1 MMTGEERRAL
11 EALRF
16 NYVEGP
22 GDVWRPSQFHVDGLH
37 RRTTQAILDG
47 LAEANY
53 SVEASPIGVILQGQ
67 RGTGKTHLLGWVRQK
82 VQEDGGYF
90 FLVGLFDAR
99 DFWESVIVSVLDSL
113 AREIDG
119 ESQLRMFLRRLSSL
133 VGVQPMARQQL
144 IGKAP
149 LSKPALDALVEGLR
163 RFDARVGG
171 DAQDTLRALVLRAS
185 DDLRAQ
191 DIGSTFMS
199 SQPEEEPGERAQWGM
214 RRGHKSPQEIVRDIS
229 RLLAFTG
236 PSVIAVDQ
244 IDPLIAQASITSKQN
259 VEQDWRQ
266 MLVIEQIA
274 GGLMSLREH
283 THRTLTVVSCL
294 PLSWVLIEK
303 AATDTVRDR
312 FRQAVPLMTIP
323 DSKIGLNLVEKRF
336 AARFRKVGFRPPYP
350 TWPVKASA
358 FEHAPDFTPRQL
370 LIKIDGHVQACL
382 AADQVKE
389 LENLADPIEVMPVVD
404 VPGRV
409 PTPVLAGIDTRF
421 AELRELGN
429 AAAALDFPTEDAVMP
444 GLLSAG
450 LVAWIAEQGE
460 PGQVFSQDAPPSA
473 KPPLHAR
480 LRRTLNET
488 TQDEVHWCF
497 RSIAVDNP
505 RAALNRLRA
514 ACVAAGLDA
523 EVSKRRLFVLRNRE
537 WSGGSRT
544 QEAIAEFEKAGGRT
558 LCVEEEDLK
567 TLAALRDLLTE
578 NPPNL
583 QAWLAERKPASGIKL
598 FKEALGDVWSAPLE
612 YVRGVADH
620 SRPMT
625 TTPDEERTRSTV
637 AGNGTV
643 GSRTTDELPS
653 NVWSVPVRGN
663 GDAVVPAP
671 PPLAKKA
678 VEGQAP
684 SIPIGMTIA
693 GDRPVSV
700 ELEALR
706 KHTAI
711 FAGSGS
717 GKTVLIR
724 HLVEEC
730 ALQGVSAIVLDPNN
744 DLARLGDPWPEEP
757 WQWAAGDAARAE
769 EYLANTDVVVWTP
782 RRDGGRPLSFQP
794 LPDFSSVVGDADEF
808 AEAVES
814 AVASIAPRVKLV
826 GNAPKAHQGL
836 AVLREAV
843 TYYGRQGATSLR
855 GLIALMSSLPEGISE
870 LRNAEKLAAE
880 IAENL
885 TAAMVNDPLFGG
897 AGVAMDPG
905 VLLTPPEGKR
915 ARVSVIS
922 LVGLQSDDQRQSFV
936 NQLQMA
942 LFAWIKKHPAGER
955 PLGGLFVMDEAQT
968 FAPSGAMTAC
978 TQSTLALTSQARK
991 YGLGLV
997 FATQAPK
1004 GLHNRIPGNAATQFF
1019 GLLNS
1024 SIQMTAARELARAK
1038 GSDVDDIARLTSG
1051 QFYTAVEGAGFEKLR
1066 TPLCLSHHPKSPL
1079 TTEEVIGRARRSMGT
1094 SPG

>member
-1 MMTGEERRAL
+1 MMNDDERRAL

-37 RRTTQAILDG
+37 RRTAQMILDG
-47 LAEANY
+47 LAEAND

-67 RGTGKTHLLGWVRQK
+67 RGTGKTHMLGWVREK
-82 VQEDGGYF
+82 VQGEGGYF
-90 FLVGLFDAR
+90 FLVGLLDAR
-99 DFWESVIVSVLDSL
+99 DFWDSVVVSMLDSL
-113 AREIDG
+113 ARDVLG
-119 ESQLRMFLRRLSSL
+119 DSQLRMFLRSLSSL
-133 VGVQPMARQQL
+133 VGVPRLKRREL
-144 IGKAP
+144 IGREP
-149 LSKPALDALVEGLR
+149 LTREALDAFVDALR
-163 RFDARVGG
+163 RFDERVGA
-171 DAQDTLRALVLRAS
+171 DAQDTVRALVLRAS

-191 DIGSTFMS
+191 DVGSTFLT

-214 RRGHKSPQEIVRDIS
+214 RRVRKSPQEIVRDIS

-244 IDPLIAQASITSKQN
+244 IDALIAQASITSKQN

-266 MLVIEQIA
+266 ALVIEQIA

-283 THRTLTVVSCL
+283 THRTLTVVSCI

-303 AATDTVRDR
+303 VATDTVRDR
-312 FRQAVPLMTIP
+312 FRQALPLMTIP
-323 DSKIGLNLVEKRF
+323 DSKIGRNLIEKRF
-336 AARFRKVGFRPPYP
+336 EVRFRKVGFRPPYP
-350 TWPVKASA
+350 TWPVKPSA
-358 FEHAPDFTPRQL
+358 FENAPDFTPRQL
-370 LIKIDGHVQACL
+370 LVKIDSHVQACL
-382 AADQVKE
+382 ASGEVKE
-389 LENLADPIEVMPVVD
+389 LEHLADPFETGPGPVRPFPVPPLDLTPLD
-404 VPGRV
+404 V
-409 PTPVLAGIDTRF
+409 RF
-421 AELRELGN
+421 AELREG
-429 AAAALDFPTEDAVMP
+429 AEVEGALVFPTEDAVMP

-450 LVAWIAEQGE
+450 LAAWIAEQGE
-460 PGQVFSQDAPPSA
+460 AGQAFSQDAPPSS
-473 KPPLHAR
+473 KPSLHAR
-480 LRRTLNET
+480 FRRTLDESV
-488 TQDEVHWCF
+488 QDEVHWCF
-497 RSIAVDNP
+497 RAIAAENAT
-505 RAALNRLRA
+505 AALNRLRT
-514 ACVAAGLDA
+514 ACYAAGLNRQ
-523 EVSKRRLFVLRNRE
+523 VSKRRLFVLRNDP
-537 WSGGSRT
+537 WSPGNRT
-544 QEAIAEFEKAGGRT
+544 QEAVAAFEKAGGRT
-558 LCVEEEDLK
+558 LRVEEEDLK
-567 TLAALRDLLTE
+567 TLAALRDLLTD

-583 QAWLAERKPASGIKL
+583 QAWLLDRTPTSGIKL
-598 FKEALGDVWSAPLE
+598 FNEVLGDACSDPRQ
-612 YVRGVADH
+612 YVTDVADPT
-620 SRPMT
+620 RPLAA
-625 TTPDEERTRSTV
+625 TPDESHSRLTAARNGA
-637 AGNGTV
+637 AGSNL
-643 GSRTTDELPS
+643 TDEPPGEEL
-653 NVWSVPVRGN
+653 SVPAWLG
-663 GDAVVPAP
+663 GEAAVPTLLPQAN
-671 PPLAKKA
+671 KA
-678 VEGQAP
+678 VMGRAP
-684 SIPIGMTIA
+684 SITIGATIA
-693 GDRPVSV
+693 NDRPVSI

-724 HLVEEC
+724 RLIEEC
-730 ALQGVSAIVLDPNN
+730 ALQGVSTIVLDPNN
-744 DLARLGDPWPEEP
+744 DLARLGDRWPEEP
-757 WQWAAGDAARAE
+757 PPWAPGDAAKAE

-794 LPDFSSVVGDADEF
+794 LPDFGSVVGDADEF

-826 GNAPKAHQGL
+826 GNTPKAHQGL

-843 TYYGRQGATSLR
+843 THYGRHGGSSLK
-855 GLIALMSSLPEGISE
+855 GLIALLAELPEGVSE

-885 TAAMVNDPLFGG
+885 TAATVNDPLFGG
-897 AGVAMDPG
+897 GGVPVDPG
-905 VLLTPPEGKR
+905 ILLTPPVGKR

-942 LFAWIKKHPAGER
+942 LFAWIKKHPAGGR

-978 TQSTLALTSQARK
+978 TQSTLALASQARK

-1024 SIQMTAARELARAK
+1024 SIQITAAKELARAK
-1038 GSDVDDIARLTSG
+1038 GSDVSDIARLGSG
-1051 QFYTAVEGAGFEKLR
+1051 QFYAAVEGAGFEKLR
-1066 TPLCLSHHPKSPL
+1066 TPLCLSHHPRSPL
-1079 TTEEVIGRARRSMGT
+1079 TTEEVIDRARGDL
-1094 SPG
+1094 